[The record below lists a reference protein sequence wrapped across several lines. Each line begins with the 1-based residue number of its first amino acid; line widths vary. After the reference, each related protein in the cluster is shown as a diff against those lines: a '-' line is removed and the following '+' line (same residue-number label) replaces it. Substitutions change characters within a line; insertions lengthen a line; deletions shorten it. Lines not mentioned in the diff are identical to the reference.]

1 MGEKSTWEMI
11 LTGVKMP
18 GTQAK
23 TTVTMAKT
31 FTAVEALG
39 TVMVVTVTGVTTI
52 FVNLTLISPVT
63 VIILQIID
71 KVAAIN

>member
-23 TTVTMAKT
+23 TTVTMAKN

-39 TVMVVTVTGVTTI
+39 TVTGVTTI

-71 KVAAIN
+71 KVAAINGL